1 MWPTARVFYFVAT
14 VALESKAAL
23 GLAIPYKATAE
34 NTTIYKGSG
43 VVSDPSSW
51 DRKLYGGRG
60 NSWPLVSRIDA
71 AAAVALDFK
80 AALGLA
86 IPNNPMATYTT
97 IDTGPGVVIGLSS
110 SDRRLCRGWSNSW
123 LLVGRIDDATGMALD
138 SKAALR

>member
-1 MWPTARVFYFVAT
+1 MTINRELKWYKPRMWPASLPRHMWPTARGFYFIAA
-14 VALESKAAL
+14 VALESEVAL

-71 AAAVALDFK
+71 AAAVALDFN
-80 AALGLA
+80 AALG
-86 IPNNPMATYTT
+86 
-97 IDTGPGVVIGLSS
+97 
-110 SDRRLCRGWSNSW
+110 
-123 LLVGRIDDATGMALD
+123 
-138 SKAALR
+138 